1 MRRSIASDG
10 RRGHVLVVARLCTT
24 DLGTVLAGTVARASP
39 IAVGEMKASV
49 DGALGLFLQPVKHRW
64 PCPEHIMAKLAGPS
78 NAENNPNTN
87 PNPNIYTAT

>member
-1 MRRSIASDG
+1 MRRSIAPDG

-24 DLGTVLAGTVARASP
+24 DLGTVLAP